1 MILKSLLTQSPSIFS
16 KKKVEDVKVL
26 LCQINPIVGDI
37 EGNTKKIIE
46 IIKSHRDAK
55 ILIFPELS
63 ICGYP
68 PKDLLFQ
75 KDFIDAIEKAITQIA
90 KEVEDSFVIVGSP
103 TKSHHVSKLF
113 NSAIIFHQGKIEKII
128 HKTLLPSYDVFDEN
142 RYFTPSPAR
151 EVVTIEGI
159 NFGISICEDI
169 WNINNDE
176 NAMYD
181 INVLDELYQKGAKVF
196 INLSASPYHYTKLE
210 TQRLKV
216 LKEAATKYGIPV
228 IYVNQVGGND
238 ELIFD
243 GNSVVL
249 SSDGRLIAKAK
260 EFEEDILE
268 IELEKIDKMPEV
280 EIHEDI
286 SWIKKALVLG
296 IRDYFEKT
304 GITKKAV
311 VGLSGG
317 IDSSVVCCLAVE
329 ALGRENV
336 LGVAMPSRYSSEHSL
351 NDARK
356 LAENLGIEFRI
367 YPIEDV
373 FKAYLRMFNGSEKTL
388 QDLAEEN
395 IQARIRGN
403 ILMFISNRENRL
415 VLTTGNKSE
424 LAVGYCTLYGDMAGG
439 LAVISDLPKMLVYE
453 LARYINRE
461 REIIPH
467 NVLVKPPSAEL
478 RPNQKDTDSLPPY
491 EVLDP
496 ILVAYIEE
504 LKSVDEIV
512 QMGYPKELVLKIIK
526 MVERAEYK
534 RKQAAPG
541 LKVTSK
547 AFGFGRRMP
556 IVQRWV

>member
-1 MILKSLLTQSPSIFS
+1 M
-16 KKKVEDVKVL
+16 KVL

-37 EGNTKKIIE
+37 EGNTKKIIR

-55 ILIFPELS
+55 ILIFPELA

-75 KDFIDAIEKAITQIA
+75 KDFIEAAYKAIEEIA
-90 KEVEDSFVIVGSP
+90 KEVEDSFVVVGSP

-113 NSAIIFHQGKIEKII
+113 NSAIILHQGKIEKII

-142 RYFTPSPAR
+142 RYFIPSPAR

-181 INVLDELYQKGAKVF
+181 INVLDELSQKGAKVF

-216 LKEAATKYGIPV
+216 LKEAATKYGTAV

-243 GNSVVL
+243 GNSVVV
-249 SSDGRLIAKAK
+249 SSDGRLVAKAK

-268 IELEKIDKMPEV
+268 IKLEKIDKMPEV

-329 ALGRENV
+329 ALGPENV
-336 LGVAMPSRYSSEHSL
+336 LGVAMPSRYSSEHSIK
-351 NDARK
+351 DAK
-356 LAENLGIEFRI
+356 SLAENLGIEFRI

-373 FKAYLRMFNGSEKTL
+373 FKAYLRMFNTSEMPL

-491 EVLDP
+491 EILDP

-512 QMGYPKELVLKIIK
+512 QMGYPKDLVLKIIK

>member
-1 MILKSLLTQSPSIFS
+1 
-16 KKKVEDVKVL
+16 VEDVKVL

-75 KDFIDAIEKAITQIA
+75 KDFIDAIDKAIDQIA
-90 KEVEDSFVIVGSP
+90 KEVEDSYVIVGSP

-113 NSAIIFHQGKIEKII
+113 NSAIIFYRGKIEKMI

-142 RYFTPSPAR
+142 RYFTPSPTR

-181 INVLDELYQKGAKVF
+181 INVLDELFQKGAKVF

-249 SSDGRLIAKAK
+249 SSKGRLIAKAK

-268 IELEKIDKMPEV
+268 IELEKIDNMPEV
-280 EIHEDI
+280 DIHEDI

>member
-1 MILKSLLTQSPSIFS
+1 
-16 KKKVEDVKVL
+16 VKVL

-37 EGNTKKIIE
+37 EGNTKKIIR

-55 ILIFPELS
+55 ILIFPELA

-75 KDFIDAIEKAITQIA
+75 KDFIEAAYKAIEEIA
-90 KEVEDSFVIVGSP
+90 KEVEDSFVVVGSP

-113 NSAIIFHQGKIEKII
+113 NSAIILHQGKIEKII

-142 RYFTPSPAR
+142 RYFIPSPAR

-181 INVLDELYQKGAKVF
+181 INVLDELSQKGAKVF

-216 LKEAATKYGIPV
+216 LKEAATKYGTAV

-243 GNSVVL
+243 GNSVVV
-249 SSDGRLIAKAK
+249 SSDGRLVAKAK

-268 IELEKIDKMPEV
+268 IKLEKIDKMPEV

-329 ALGRENV
+329 ALGPENV
-336 LGVAMPSRYSSEHSL
+336 LGVAMPSRYSSEHSIK
-351 NDARK
+351 DAK
-356 LAENLGIEFRI
+356 SLAENLGIEFRI

-373 FKAYLRMFNGSEKTL
+373 FKAYLRMFNTSEMPL

-491 EVLDP
+491 EILDP

-512 QMGYPKELVLKIIK
+512 QMGYPKDLVLKIIK

>member
-1 MILKSLLTQSPSIFS
+1 M
-16 KKKVEDVKVL
+16 KVVMS
-26 LCQINPIVGDI
+26 QINPIVGDI
-37 EGNTKKIIE
+37 NGNKKKIIE
-46 IIKSHRDAK
+46 IINSHKDAD
-55 ILIFPELS
+55 LIVFSELCL
-63 ICGYP
+63 CGYP
-68 PKDLLFQ
+68 PRDLLFQ
-75 KDFIDAIEKAITQIA
+75 KDFQEAVSRAILEIA
-90 KEVEDSFVIVGSP
+90 QAVEESFVIIGAP
-103 TKSHHVSKLF
+103 TKSSHPQKLH
-113 NSAIIFHQGKIEKII
+113 NSAVILHNGKIEKLI

-142 RYFTPSPAR
+142 RYFIPSSQR
-151 EVVTIEGI
+151 EVVEINGI
-159 NFGISICEDI
+159 PFGITICEDI

-181 INVLDELYQKGAKVF
+181 INVLDELHSKGAKVF
-196 INLSASPYHYTKLE
+196 INLSASPYHYTKLK

-243 GNSVVL
+243 GNSVVV
-249 SSDGRLIAKAK
+249 SSDGRLVAKAK

-268 IELEKIDKMPEV
+268 IELENIDKMPEI
-280 EIHEDI
+280 ELHEDI

-317 IDSSVVCCLAVE
+317 IDSSVVCCLATE

-351 NDARK
+351 KDAK
-356 LAENLGIEFRI
+356 QLAENLGIEFRV
-367 YPIEDV
+367 YSIEEP
-373 FKAYLRMFNGSEKTL
+373 FKAYLRMFNGSEVAL

-478 RPNQKDTDSLPPY
+478 RPNQKDQDTLPPY

-504 LKSVDEIV
+504 QKSIDEIV
-512 QMGYPKELVLKIIK
+512 RMGYPKDLVLKVIK

-547 AFGFGRRMP
+547 AFGTGRRMP

>member
-181 INVLDELYQKGAKVF
+181 TNVLDELFQKGAKVF

-304 GITKKAV
+304 GAAKKAV

-336 LGVAMPSRYSSEHSL
+336 LCVAMPSRYSSEHSL
-351 NDARK
+351 KDARK

-556 IVQRWV
+556 IAQRWV

>member
-16 KKKVEDVKVL
+16 TKKVEDVKVL

-37 EGNTKKIIE
+37 EGNTKKLIE
-46 IIKSHRDAK
+46 IIKSHKNAK

-75 KDFIDAIEKAITQIA
+75 KDFIDAIDKAIVKIA

-103 TKSHHVSKLF
+103 TKNHHVSKLF
-113 NSAIIFHQGKIEKII
+113 NSAIIFHQGKIAKLI

-142 RYFTPSPAR
+142 RYFTPATER

-181 INVLDELYQKGAKVF
+181 INVLDELSQKGAKVF

-249 SSDGRLIAKAK
+249 SSDGKVVAKAK

-268 IELEKIDKMPEV
+268 IELEKIDKMEEV

-351 NDARK
+351 KDAK
-356 LAENLGIEFRI
+356 QLAENLGIEFRV
-367 YPIEDV
+367 YSIEEP
-373 FKAYLRMFNGSEKTL
+373 FKSYLKMFNGSEVAL

-467 NVLVKPPSAEL
+467 NVLVKPPSEEL
-478 RPNQKDTDSLPPY
+478 RPNQKDQDTLPPY

-504 LKSVDEIV
+504 QKSLNEIV
-512 QMGYPKELVLKIIK
+512 EMGYPKELVLKVIK

>member
-1 MILKSLLTQSPSIFS
+1 MILKTLLTQSQSIFS
-16 KKKVEDVKVL
+16 TKKVENVKVL

-37 EGNTKKIIE
+37 EGNTKKIIR

-55 ILIFPELS
+55 ILIFPELA

-75 KDFIDAIEKAITQIA
+75 KDFIEAVDKAVEKIA
-90 KEVEDSFVIVGSP
+90 KEVEDSFVVVGSP

-113 NSAIIFHQGKIEKII
+113 NSAIIFHQGRIEKII

-142 RYFTPSPAR
+142 RYFIPSPAR

-181 INVLDELYQKGAKVF
+181 INVLDELCQKGAKVF

-210 TQRLKV
+210 NQRLKV

-243 GNSVVL
+243 GNSVVV
-249 SSDGRLIAKAK
+249 SSDGRLVAKAK

-268 IELEKIDKMPEV
+268 IDLENIDKMPEI

-336 LGVAMPSRYSSEHSL
+336 LGVSMPSRYSSEHSL
-351 NDARK
+351 KDARK
-356 LAENLGIEFRI
+356 LAENLGIEFRV
-367 YPIEDV
+367 YSIEEP
-373 FKAYLRMFNGSEKTL
+373 FKSYLKMFNGSEVAL

-478 RPNQKDTDSLPPY
+478 RPNQKDQDSLPPY
-491 EVLDP
+491 EILDP

-512 QMGYPKELVLKIIK
+512 QMGYPKDLVLKIIK

>member
-1 MILKSLLTQSPSIFS
+1 M
-16 KKKVEDVKVL
+16 KVVMS
-26 LCQINPIVGDI
+26 QINSIVGDI
-37 EGNTKKIIE
+37 NGNKKKIID
-46 IIKSHRDAK
+46 IINSHKDAD
-55 ILIFPELS
+55 LIVFSELCL
-63 ICGYP
+63 CGYP

-75 KDFIDAIEKAITQIA
+75 KDFRQAIEKALLEIA
-90 KEVEDSFVIVGSP
+90 NVVEKSYVIIGAP
-103 TKSHHVSKLF
+103 TKSNHPQKLH
-113 NSAIIFHQGKIEKII
+113 NSAVILHNGKIEKAI

-142 RYFTPSPAR
+142 RYFIPSSCR
-151 EVVTIEGI
+151 EVVEI
-159 NFGISICEDI
+159 NKVAFGITICEDI

-181 INVLDELYQKGAKVF
+181 INVLEELYEKGAKVF
-196 INLSASPYHYTKLE
+196 INLSASPYHYKKFKS
-210 TQRLKV
+210 QRLQV
-216 LKEAATKYGIPV
+216 LKEAARKYKLPIV
-228 IYVNQVGGND
+228 YVNQVGGND
-238 ELIFD
+238 DLIFD

-249 SSDGRLIAKAK
+249 NSKGDVVIKAK
-260 EFEEDILE
+260 EFEEDVIE
-268 IELEKIDKMPEV
+268 FELEDIEKLSQVDIE
-280 EIHEDI
+280 EDI

-304 GITKKAV
+304 GAAKKAV

-329 ALGRENV
+329 ALGKENV
-336 LGVAMPSRYSSEHSL
+336 LGVSMPSRYSSEHSIK
-351 NDARK
+351 DAMK

-373 FKAYLRMFNGSEKTL
+373 FKAYLRMFNGSETPL

-478 RPNQKDTDSLPPY
+478 RPNQKDTDTLPLY
-491 EVLDP
+491 EILDP

-512 QMGYPKELVLKIIK
+512 QMGYPKDLVLKIIK

-547 AFGFGRRMP
+547 AFGTGRRMP
-556 IVQRWV
+556 IAQRWV

>member
-1 MILKSLLTQSPSIFS
+1 M
-16 KKKVEDVKVL
+16 KVL

-37 EGNTKKIIE
+37 EGNTKKIIR

-55 ILIFPELS
+55 ILIFPELA

-75 KDFIDAIEKAITQIA
+75 KDFIEAVDKAVEKIA
-90 KEVEDSFVIVGSP
+90 KEVEDSFVVVGSP

-113 NSAIIFHQGKIEKII
+113 NSAIIFHQGRIEKII

-142 RYFTPSPAR
+142 RYFIPSPAR

-181 INVLDELYQKGAKVF
+181 INVLDELSQKGAKVF

-216 LKEAATKYGIPV
+216 LKEAATKYGTAV

-243 GNSVVL
+243 GNSVVV
-249 SSDGRLIAKAK
+249 SSDGRLVAKAK

-268 IELEKIDKMPEV
+268 IELEKIDKMPEI

-329 ALGRENV
+329 ALGPENV
-336 LGVAMPSRYSSEHSL
+336 LGVAMPSRYSSEHSIK
-351 NDARK
+351 DAK
-356 LAENLGIEFRI
+356 SLAENLGIEFRI

-373 FKAYLRMFNGSEKTL
+373 FKAYLRMFNTSEMPL

-478 RPNQKDTDSLPPY
+478 RPNQKDQDSLPPY
-491 EVLDP
+491 EILDP

-512 QMGYPKELVLKIIK
+512 QMGYPKDLVLKIIK

>member
-1 MILKSLLTQSPSIFS
+1 M
-16 KKKVEDVKVL
+16 KVL

-37 EGNTKKIIE
+37 EGNTKKIIR

-55 ILIFPELS
+55 ILIFPELA

-75 KDFIDAIEKAITQIA
+75 KDFIEAVDKAVEKIA
-90 KEVEDSFVIVGSP
+90 KEVEDSFVVVGSP

-113 NSAIIFHQGKIEKII
+113 NSAIIFHQGRIEKII

-142 RYFTPSPAR
+142 RYFIPSPAR

-181 INVLDELYQKGAKVF
+181 INVLDELCQKGAKVF

-210 TQRLKV
+210 NQRLKV

-243 GNSVVL
+243 GNSVVV
-249 SSDGRLIAKAK
+249 SSDGRLVAKAK

-268 IELEKIDKMPEV
+268 IDLENIDKMPEI

-336 LGVAMPSRYSSEHSL
+336 LGVSMPSRYSSEHSL
-351 NDARK
+351 KDARK
-356 LAENLGIEFRI
+356 LAENLGIEFRV
-367 YPIEDV
+367 YSIEEP
-373 FKAYLRMFNGSEKTL
+373 FKSYLKMFNGSEVAL

-478 RPNQKDTDSLPPY
+478 RPNQKDQDSLPPY
-491 EVLDP
+491 EILDP

-512 QMGYPKELVLKIIK
+512 QMGYPKDLVLKIIK

>member
-1 MILKSLLTQSPSIFS
+1 MKI
-16 KKKVEDVKVL
+16 L

-46 IIKSHRDAK
+46 IVKSHREAK
-55 ILIFPELS
+55 VLIFPELA

-75 KDFIDAIEKAITQIA
+75 KDFIAAIDRAIDKIA
-90 KEVEDSFVIVGSP
+90 KEVEDSFVIVGAP

-142 RYFTPSPAR
+142 RYFVPSPAR

-181 INVLDELYQKGAKVF
+181 INVLDELYSKGARVF

-216 LKEAATKYGIPV
+216 LKDAAIKFGVPV

-243 GNSVVL
+243 GNSTVV
-249 SSDGRLIAKAK
+249 SSSGKIKAKAN
-260 EFEEDILE
+260 EFEEDIVE
-268 IELEKIDKMPEV
+268 VELENIDKMPEI

-296 IRDYFEKT
+296 IKDYFEKT
-304 GITKKAV
+304 GAAKKAV

-336 LGVAMPSRYSSEHSL
+336 LGVSMPSRYSSEHSIK
-351 NDARK
+351 DAK
-356 LAENLGIEFRI
+356 ILAENLGIEFRV

-373 FKAYLRMFNGSEKTL
+373 FRAYLRMFNLSETPL

-453 LARYINRE
+453 LAKYINRE

-467 NVLVKPPSAEL
+467 SVLVKPPSAEL

-496 ILVAYIEE
+496 ILVAYIED

-512 QMGYPKELVLKIIK
+512 QMGYPRELVLKIIR
-526 MVERAEYK
+526 MVERSEYK
-534 RKQAAPG
+534 RRQAAPG

-547 AFGFGRRMP
+547 AFGTGRRMP
-556 IVQRWV
+556 IAQRWV

>member
-1 MILKSLLTQSPSIFS
+1 M
-16 KKKVEDVKVL
+16 KVL

-37 EGNTKKIIE
+37 EGNTKKIIR

-55 ILIFPELS
+55 ILIFPELA

-75 KDFIDAIEKAITQIA
+75 KDFIEAAYNAIEKIA

-113 NSAIIFHQGKIEKII
+113 NSAVIFHQGRIEKII

-142 RYFTPSPAR
+142 RYFIPSPAR

-181 INVLDELYQKGAKVF
+181 INVLDELCQKGAKVF

-216 LKEAATKYGIPV
+216 LKEAATKYGTAV

-243 GNSVVL
+243 GNSVVI
-249 SSDGRLIAKAK
+249 SSDGKLVAKAK

-268 IELEKIDKMPEV
+268 IELEKIDEMPGIK
-280 EIHEDI
+280 IHEDI

-351 NDARK
+351 KDAK
-356 LAENLGIEFRI
+356 SLAENLGIEFRV
-367 YPIEDV
+367 YSIEEP
-373 FKAYLRMFNGSEKTL
+373 FKSYLKMFNGSEVAL

-478 RPNQKDTDSLPPY
+478 RPNQKDQDTLPPY

-496 ILVAYIEE
+496 ILIAYIEE
-504 LKSVDEIV
+504 QKSIEEIV
-512 QMGYPKELVLKIIK
+512 EMGYPKDLVLKVIK

>member
-1 MILKSLLTQSPSIFS
+1 MKI
-16 KKKVEDVKVL
+16 L

-46 IIKSHRDAK
+46 IIKSHADAK

-75 KDFIDAIEKAITQIA
+75 KDFIDAVEKAIEKIA
-90 KEVEDSFVIVGSP
+90 KVVEDSFVIVGSP

-113 NSAIIFHQGKIEKII
+113 NSAIILHQGKIEKVI

-142 RYFTPSPAR
+142 RYFIPSLAR

-176 NAMYD
+176 NALYD

-249 SSDGRLIAKAK
+249 SSSGKVVAKTK

-317 IDSSVVCCLAVE
+317 IDSSVVCCLATE
-329 ALGRENV
+329 ALGKENV

-351 NDARK
+351 KDAK
-356 LAENLGIEFRI
+356 QLAENLGIEFRV
-367 YPIEDV
+367 YSIEEP
-373 FKAYLRMFNGSEKTL
+373 FKSYLKMFNGSEVAL

-478 RPNQKDTDSLPPY
+478 RPNQKDQDTLPPY

-504 LKSVDEIV
+504 QKSIDEIV
-512 QMGYPKELVLKIIK
+512 EMGYPKDLVLKVIK

>member
-1 MILKSLLTQSPSIFS
+1 MILKTLLTQSQSIFS
-16 KKKVEDVKVL
+16 TKKVENMKVL

-55 ILIFPELS
+55 ILIFPELA

-75 KDFIDAIEKAITQIA
+75 KDFIEAVDKAIEKIA
-90 KEVEDSFVIVGSP
+90 KEVEDSYVIVGSP

-113 NSAIIFHQGKIEKII
+113 NSAIILYQGKIEKII

-142 RYFTPSPAR
+142 RYFTPSPTR

-181 INVLDELYQKGAKVF
+181 INVLDELCQKGAKVF

-249 SSDGRLIAKAK
+249 SSDGRLVAKAK

-268 IELEKIDKMPEV
+268 IELENIDKIPE
-280 EIHEDI
+280 IKIQEDI

-336 LGVAMPSRYSSEHSL
+336 LGVSMPSRYSSEHSIK
-351 NDARK
+351 DAK
-356 LAENLGIEFRI
+356 SLAENLGIEFRI

-373 FKAYLRMFNGSEKTL
+373 FRAYLRMFNTSETPL

-478 RPNQKDTDSLPPY
+478 RPNQKDQDTLPPY

-504 LKSVDEIV
+504 QKSINEIV
-512 QMGYPKELVLKIIK
+512 EMGYPKELVLKVIK

>member
-181 INVLDELYQKGAKVF
+181 TNVLDELYQKGAKVF

>member
-1 MILKSLLTQSPSIFS
+1 VKN
-16 KKKVEDVKVL
+16 VKVL

-37 EGNTKKIIE
+37 EGNTKKIIR

-55 ILIFPELS
+55 ILIFPELA

-75 KDFIDAIEKAITQIA
+75 KDFIEAAYKAIEEIA
-90 KEVEDSFVIVGSP
+90 KEVEDSFVVVGSP

-113 NSAIIFHQGKIEKII
+113 NSAIILHQGKIEKII

-142 RYFTPSPAR
+142 RYFIPSPAR

-181 INVLDELYQKGAKVF
+181 INVLDELSQKGAKVF

-216 LKEAATKYGIPV
+216 LKEAATKYGTAV

-243 GNSVVL
+243 GNSVVV
-249 SSDGRLIAKAK
+249 SSDGRLVAKAK

-268 IELEKIDKMPEV
+268 IKLEKIDKMPEV

-329 ALGRENV
+329 ALGPENV
-336 LGVAMPSRYSSEHSL
+336 LGVAMPSRYSSEHSIK
-351 NDARK
+351 DAK
-356 LAENLGIEFRI
+356 SLAENLGIEFRI

-373 FKAYLRMFNGSEKTL
+373 FKAYLRMFNTSEMPL

-478 RPNQKDTDSLPPY
+478 RPNQKDQDTLPPY

-496 ILVAYIEE
+496 ILIAYIEE
-504 LKSVDEIV
+504 QKSIEEIV
-512 QMGYPKELVLKIIK
+512 EMGYPKDLVLKVIK

>member
-1 MILKSLLTQSPSIFS
+1 
-16 KKKVEDVKVL
+16 VKIL

-37 EGNTKKIIE
+37 EGNIKKIIE

-75 KDFIDAIEKAITQIA
+75 KDFIDAVEKAIEKIA
-90 KEVEDSFVIVGSP
+90 KVVEDSFVIVGSP

-113 NSAIIFHQGKIEKII
+113 NSAIILHQGKIEKVI

-142 RYFTPSPAR
+142 RYFIPSPTR

-176 NAMYD
+176 NALYD

-249 SSDGRLIAKAK
+249 SSSGKVVAKTK

-317 IDSSVVCCLAVE
+317 IDSSVVCCLATE
-329 ALGRENV
+329 ALGKENV

-351 NDARK
+351 KDAK
-356 LAENLGIEFRI
+356 QLAENLGIEFRV
-367 YPIEDV
+367 YSIEEP
-373 FKAYLRMFNGSEKTL
+373 FKSYLKMFNGSEIAL

-478 RPNQKDTDSLPPY
+478 RPNQKDQDTLPPY

-504 LKSVDEIV
+504 QKSVDEIV
-512 QMGYPKELVLKIIK
+512 EMGYPKDLVLKVIK

>member
-1 MILKSLLTQSPSIFS
+1 VKN
-16 KKKVEDVKVL
+16 VKVL

-37 EGNTKKIIE
+37 EGNTKKIIR

-55 ILIFPELS
+55 ILIFPELA

-75 KDFIDAIEKAITQIA
+75 KDFIEAAYKAIEEIA
-90 KEVEDSFVIVGSP
+90 KEVEDSFVVVGSP

-113 NSAIIFHQGKIEKII
+113 NSAIILHQGKIEKII

-142 RYFTPSPAR
+142 RYFIPSPAR

-181 INVLDELYQKGAKVF
+181 INVLDELSQKGAKVF

-243 GNSVVL
+243 GNSVVV
-249 SSDGRLIAKAK
+249 SSDGRLVAKAK

-268 IELEKIDKMPEV
+268 IKLEKIDKMPEV

-329 ALGRENV
+329 ALGPENV
-336 LGVAMPSRYSSEHSL
+336 LGVAMPSRYSSEHSIK
-351 NDARK
+351 DAK
-356 LAENLGIEFRI
+356 SLAENLGIEFRI

-373 FKAYLRMFNGSEKTL
+373 FKAYLRMFNTSEMPL

-491 EVLDP
+491 EILDP

-512 QMGYPKELVLKIIK
+512 QMGYPKDLVLKIIK

>member
-1 MILKSLLTQSPSIFS
+1 MILKSLLTQSLNIFS
-16 KKKVEDVKVL
+16 TKKVENVKIL

-37 EGNTKKIIE
+37 EGNIKKIIE

-75 KDFIDAIEKAITQIA
+75 KDFIDAVEKAIEKIA
-90 KEVEDSFVIVGSP
+90 KVVEDSFVIVGSP
-103 TKSHHVSKLF
+103 TKSHYVSKLF
-113 NSAIIFHQGKIEKII
+113 NSAIILHQGKIEKVI

-142 RYFTPSPAR
+142 RYFIPSLAR

-176 NAMYD
+176 NALYD

-249 SSDGRLIAKAK
+249 SSSGKVVAKTK

-317 IDSSVVCCLAVE
+317 IDSSVVCCLATE

-351 NDARK
+351 KDAK
-356 LAENLGIEFRI
+356 QLAENLGIEFRV
-367 YPIEDV
+367 YSIEEP
-373 FKAYLRMFNGSEKTL
+373 FKSYLKMLNGSEVAL

-478 RPNQKDTDSLPPY
+478 RPNQKDQDTLPPY

-504 LKSVDEIV
+504 QKSIDEIV
-512 QMGYPKELVLKIIK
+512 EMGYPKDLVLKVIK

>member
-1 MILKSLLTQSPSIFS
+1 MILKTLLTQSQSTFS
-16 KKKVEDVKVL
+16 TKKVEDVKVL

-37 EGNTKKIIE
+37 EGNTKKIIR

-55 ILIFPELS
+55 ILIFPELA

-75 KDFIDAIEKAITQIA
+75 KDFIEAVDKAIEEIA
-90 KEVEDSFVIVGSP
+90 KEVDDSFVIVGSP

-142 RYFTPSPAR
+142 RYFIPSPAR

-181 INVLDELYQKGAKVF
+181 INVLDELSQKGAKMF
-196 INLSASPYHYTKLE
+196 INLSASPFHYTKLK

-243 GNSVVL
+243 GNSVVV
-249 SSDGRLIAKAK
+249 SSNGKVVAKAK

-286 SWIKKALVLG
+286 SWIKKRL
-296 IRDYFEKT
+296 
-304 GITKKAV
+304 
-311 VGLSGG
+311 
-317 IDSSVVCCLAVE
+317 CLE
-329 ALGRENV
+329 
-336 LGVAMPSRYSSEHSL
+336 
-351 NDARK
+351 
-356 LAENLGIEFRI
+356 
-367 YPIEDV
+367 
-373 FKAYLRMFNGSEKTL
+373 
-388 QDLAEEN
+388 
-395 IQARIRGN
+395 
-403 ILMFISNRENRL
+403 
-415 VLTTGNKSE
+415 
-424 LAVGYCTLYGDMAGG
+424 
-439 LAVISDLPKMLVYE
+439 
-453 LARYINRE
+453 
-461 REIIPH
+461 
-467 NVLVKPPSAEL
+467 
-478 RPNQKDTDSLPPY
+478 
-491 EVLDP
+491 
-496 ILVAYIEE
+496 
-504 LKSVDEIV
+504 
-512 QMGYPKELVLKIIK
+512 
-526 MVERAEYK
+526 
-534 RKQAAPG
+534 
-541 LKVTSK
+541 
-547 AFGFGRRMP
+547 
-556 IVQRWV
+556 

>member
-1 MILKSLLTQSPSIFS
+1 MKI
-16 KKKVEDVKVL
+16 L

-75 KDFIDAIEKAITQIA
+75 KDFIDAVEKAIEKIA
-90 KEVEDSFVIVGSP
+90 KVVEDSFVIVGSP

-113 NSAIIFHQGKIEKII
+113 NSAIILHQGKIEKVI

-142 RYFTPSPAR
+142 RYFIPSPTR

-176 NAMYD
+176 NALYD

-249 SSDGRLIAKAK
+249 SSSGKVVAKTK

-317 IDSSVVCCLAVE
+317 IDSSVVCCLATE
-329 ALGRENV
+329 ALGKENV

-351 NDARK
+351 KDAK
-356 LAENLGIEFRI
+356 QLAENLGIEFRV
-367 YPIEDV
+367 YSIEEP
-373 FKAYLRMFNGSEKTL
+373 FKSYLKMFNGSEVAL

-478 RPNQKDTDSLPPY
+478 RPNQKDQDTLPPY

-504 LKSVDEIV
+504 QKSIDEIV
-512 QMGYPKELVLKIIK
+512 EMGYPKDLVLKVIK

>member
-1 MILKSLLTQSPSIFS
+1 M
-16 KKKVEDVKVL
+16 KVL
-26 LCQINPIVGDI
+26 LCQINPIIGDI
-37 EGNTKKIIE
+37 KVNTKKIIE
-46 IIKSHRDAK
+46 IIKTYKDAK
-55 ILIFPELS
+55 ILVFPELS

-75 KDFIDAIEKAITQIA
+75 KDFIEMIDEAIEKIA
-90 KEVEDSFVIVGSP
+90 KEVEDNFVIIGAP
-103 TKSHHVSKLF
+103 IKSHHVSKLF
-113 NSAIIFHQGKIEKII
+113 NSAVILNRGKIERII

-142 RYFTPSPAR
+142 RYFIPSPTR
-151 EVVTIEGI
+151 EIVTIEGI
-159 NFGISICEDI
+159 NFGITICEDI
-169 WNINNDE
+169 WNINDGKNI
-176 NAMYD
+176 MYD
-181 INVLDELYQKGAKVF
+181 IKVLDELYGKGAMVF
-196 INLSASPYHYTKLE
+196 INLSASPYHYTKFKM
-210 TQRLKV
+210 QRLKV
-216 LKEAATKYGIPV
+216 LKEAATKYSIPI

-249 SSDGRLIAKAK
+249 NSYGRLIAKAK

-268 IELEKIDKMPEV
+268 IELEEIDKMS
-280 EIHEDI
+280 EIEIKEDI
-286 SWIKKALVLG
+286 SWIRKALVLG
-296 IRDYFEKT
+296 IKDYFEKT
-304 GITKKAV
+304 GITKKTV

-336 LGVAMPSRYSSEHSL
+336 LGVSMPSRYSSEHSL
-351 NDARK
+351 RDAQK

-367 YPIEDV
+367 YPIEDI
-373 FKAYLRMFNGSEKTL
+373 FKVYLKMFNGNEIAI

-424 LAVGYCTLYGDMAGG
+424 LAVGYCTLYGDMVGG

-453 LARYINRE
+453 LAREINRK
-461 REIIPH
+461 REVIPY
-467 NVLVKPPSAEL
+467 NVFVKPPSAEL
-478 RPNQKDTDSLPPY
+478 RPNQKDQDSLPPY
-491 EVLDP
+491 EILDP
-496 ILVAYIEE
+496 IIVAYVEE
-504 LKSVDEIV
+504 QKSIDEIIS
-512 QMGYPKELVLKIIK
+512 MGYPRDLVLRVIK

-547 AFGFGRRMP
+547 AFGSGRRMP
-556 IVQRWV
+556 IAQKWI

>member
-1 MILKSLLTQSPSIFS
+1 M
-16 KKKVEDVKVL
+16 KVL

-37 EGNTKKIIE
+37 EGNTKKIIR

-55 ILIFPELS
+55 ILIFPELA

-75 KDFIDAIEKAITQIA
+75 KDFIEAVDKAVEKIA
-90 KEVEDSFVIVGSP
+90 KEVEDSFVVVGSP

-113 NSAIIFHQGKIEKII
+113 NSAIIFHQGRIEKII

-142 RYFTPSPAR
+142 RYFIPSPAR

-181 INVLDELYQKGAKVF
+181 INVLDELCQKGAKVF

-216 LKEAATKYGIPV
+216 LKEAATKYGTAV

-243 GNSVVL
+243 GNSVVV
-249 SSDGRLIAKAK
+249 SSDGRLVAKAK

-268 IELEKIDKMPEV
+268 IELEKIDKMPEI

-329 ALGRENV
+329 ALGPENV
-336 LGVAMPSRYSSEHSL
+336 LGVAMPSRYSSEHSIK
-351 NDARK
+351 DAK
-356 LAENLGIEFRI
+356 SLAENLGIEFRI

-373 FKAYLRMFNGSEKTL
+373 FKAYLRMFNTSEMPL

-478 RPNQKDTDSLPPY
+478 RPNQKDQDSLPPY
-491 EVLDP
+491 EILDP

>member
-1 MILKSLLTQSPSIFS
+1 MKI
-16 KKKVEDVKVL
+16 L

-46 IIKSHRDAK
+46 IIKSHKDAK
-55 ILIFPELS
+55 ILVFPELS

-75 KDFIDAIEKAITQIA
+75 KDFIDAIEKAIEKIA
-90 KEVEDSFVIVGSP
+90 KAVEDGFVIVGSP

-113 NSAIIFHQGKIEKII
+113 NSAIILHQGKIEKVI

-142 RYFTPSPAR
+142 RYFTPSPTR
-151 EVVTIEGI
+151 EVVNIEGI

-216 LKEAATKYGIPV
+216 LKDVAKAYGFPV

-243 GNSVVL
+243 GNSMVI
-249 SSDGRLIAKAK
+249 SSDGRLVAKAR

-268 IELEKIDKMPEV
+268 IEFEKIDKMPEI

-329 ALGRENV
+329 ALGKENV

-351 NDARK
+351 KDAK
-356 LAENLGIEFRI
+356 QLAENLGIEFRV
-367 YPIEDV
+367 YSIEEP
-373 FKAYLRMFNGSEKTL
+373 FKSYLKMFNGSEVAL

-461 REIIPH
+461 REIIPY

-478 RPNQKDTDSLPPY
+478 RPNQKDQDTLPPY

-504 LKSVDEIV
+504 QKSIDEIAS
-512 QMGYPKELVLKIIK
+512 MGYPKELVIKIIK

>member
-1 MILKSLLTQSPSIFS
+1 M
-16 KKKVEDVKVL
+16 KVL

-55 ILIFPELS
+55 ILIFPELA

-75 KDFIDAIEKAITQIA
+75 KDFIEAVDKAIEKIA
-90 KEVEDSFVIVGSP
+90 KEVEDSYVIVGSP

-113 NSAIIFHQGKIEKII
+113 NSAIILYQGKIEKII

-142 RYFTPSPAR
+142 RYFTPSPTR

-181 INVLDELYQKGAKVF
+181 INVLDELCQKGAKVF

-249 SSDGRLIAKAK
+249 SSDGRLVAKAK

-268 IELEKIDKMPEV
+268 IELENIDKIPE
-280 EIHEDI
+280 IKIQEDI

-336 LGVAMPSRYSSEHSL
+336 LGVSMPSRYSSEHSIK
-351 NDARK
+351 DAK
-356 LAENLGIEFRI
+356 SLAENLGIEFRI

-373 FKAYLRMFNGSEKTL
+373 FRAYLRMFNTSETPL

-478 RPNQKDTDSLPPY
+478 RPNQKDQDTLPPY

-504 LKSVDEIV
+504 QKSINEIV
-512 QMGYPKELVLKIIK
+512 EMGYPKELVLKVIK

>member
-16 KKKVEDVKVL
+16 KKKVEDVKIL

-113 NSAIIFHQGKIEKII
+113 NSAIIIHQGKIEKII

-181 INVLDELYQKGAKVF
+181 TNVLDELFQKGAKVF

-243 GNSVVL
+243 GNSVVV
-249 SSDGRLIAKAK
+249 SSDGRLVAKAK

-351 NDARK
+351 KDAK
-356 LAENLGIEFRI
+356 QLAENLGIEFRV
-367 YPIEDV
+367 YSIEDP
-373 FKAYLRMFNGSEKTL
+373 FKSYLKMFNGSEVAL

-453 LARYINRE
+453 LAKYINRE

-478 RPNQKDTDSLPPY
+478 RPNQKDQDTLPPY

-496 ILVAYIEE
+496 ILVAYIEDQ
-504 LKSVDEIV
+504 KSIDEIV
-512 QMGYPKELVLKIIK
+512 EMGYPKDLVLKVIK

-556 IVQRWV
+556 IAQRWV

>member
-1 MILKSLLTQSPSIFS
+1 MILKTLLTQSQSIFS
-16 KKKVEDVKVL
+16 TKKVEDVKVL

-55 ILIFPELS
+55 ILIFPELA

-75 KDFIDAIEKAITQIA
+75 KDFIEETQKAIDKIA
-90 KEVEDSFVIVGSP
+90 KEVEDSYVIVGTP

-113 NSAIIFHQGKIEKII
+113 NSAIIFHRGKIREII

-142 RYFTPSPAR
+142 RYFIPSPAR

-181 INVLDELYQKGAKVF
+181 INVLDELCQKGAKVF
-196 INLSASPYHYTKLE
+196 INLSASPYHYTKLK

-243 GNSVVL
+243 GNSVVV
-249 SSDGRLIAKAK
+249 SSDGRLVAKAK

-268 IELEKIDKMPEV
+268 IELEKIDKMPEI

-336 LGVAMPSRYSSEHSL
+336 LGVSMPSRYSSEHSIK
-351 NDARK
+351 DAK
-356 LAENLGIEFRI
+356 SLAENLGIEFRI

-373 FKAYLRMFNGSEKTL
+373 FRAYLRMFNTSETPL

-478 RPNQKDTDSLPPY
+478 RPNQKDQDTLPPY
-491 EVLDP
+491 EVLDL

-504 LKSVDEIV
+504 QKSIEEIV
-512 QMGYPKELVLKIIK
+512 EMGYPKDLVLKVIK

>member
-1 MILKSLLTQSPSIFS
+1 M
-16 KKKVEDVKVL
+16 KVL

-55 ILIFPELS
+55 ILIFPELA

-75 KDFIDAIEKAITQIA
+75 KDFIEETQKAIDKIA
-90 KEVEDSFVIVGSP
+90 KEVEDSYVIVGTP

-113 NSAIIFHQGKIEKII
+113 NSAIIFHRGKIREII

-142 RYFTPSPAR
+142 RYFIPSPAR

-181 INVLDELYQKGAKVF
+181 INVLDELCQKGAKVF
-196 INLSASPYHYTKLE
+196 INLSASPYHYTKLK

-243 GNSVVL
+243 GNSVVV
-249 SSDGRLIAKAK
+249 SSDGRLVAKAK

-268 IELEKIDKMPEV
+268 IELEKIDKMPEI

-336 LGVAMPSRYSSEHSL
+336 LGVSMPSRYSSEHSIK
-351 NDARK
+351 DAK
-356 LAENLGIEFRI
+356 SLAENLGIEFRI

-373 FKAYLRMFNGSEKTL
+373 FRAYLRMFNTSETPL

-478 RPNQKDTDSLPPY
+478 RPNQKDQDTLPPY
-491 EVLDP
+491 EVLDL

-504 LKSVDEIV
+504 QKSIEEIV
-512 QMGYPKELVLKIIK
+512 EMGYPKDLVLKVIK

>member
-181 INVLDELYQKGAKVF
+181 TNVLDELYQKGAKVF

-243 GNSVVL
+243 GNSVVI

-268 IELEKIDKMPEV
+268 IELEKIDKMPE
-280 EIHEDI
+280 IDINEDI

-304 GITKKAV
+304 GAAKKAV

-351 NDARK
+351 KDARK

-556 IVQRWV
+556 IAQRWV

>member
-1 MILKSLLTQSPSIFS
+1 
-16 KKKVEDVKVL
+16 VKIL

-75 KDFIDAIEKAITQIA
+75 KDFIDAVEKAIEKIA
-90 KEVEDSFVIVGSP
+90 KVVEDSFVIVGSP

-113 NSAIIFHQGKIEKII
+113 NSAIILHQGKIEKVI

-142 RYFTPSPAR
+142 RYFIPSPTR

-176 NAMYD
+176 NALYD

-249 SSDGRLIAKAK
+249 SSSGKVVAKTK

-317 IDSSVVCCLAVE
+317 IDSSVVCCLATE
-329 ALGRENV
+329 ALGKENV

-351 NDARK
+351 KDAK
-356 LAENLGIEFRI
+356 QLAENLGIEFRV
-367 YPIEDV
+367 YSIEEP
-373 FKAYLRMFNGSEKTL
+373 FKSYLKMFNGSEVAL

-478 RPNQKDTDSLPPY
+478 RPNQKDQDTLPPY

-504 LKSVDEIV
+504 QKSIDEIV
-512 QMGYPKELVLKIIK
+512 EMGYPKDLVLKVIK

>member
-1 MILKSLLTQSPSIFS
+1 VKN
-16 KKKVEDVKVL
+16 VKVL

-37 EGNTKKIIE
+37 EGNTKKIIR

-55 ILIFPELS
+55 ILIFPELA

-75 KDFIDAIEKAITQIA
+75 KDFIEAVDKAIEEIA

-113 NSAIIFHQGKIEKII
+113 NSAIIIHQGKIEKMI

-142 RYFTPSPAR
+142 RYFIPSPAR

-181 INVLDELYQKGAKVF
+181 INVLDELSQKGAKVF

-249 SSDGRLIAKAK
+249 SSDGRLVAKAK

-317 IDSSVVCCLAVE
+317 IDSSVVCCLAAE
-329 ALGRENV
+329 ALGPENV

-351 NDARK
+351 KDAK
-356 LAENLGIEFRI
+356 QLAENLGIEFRV
-367 YPIEDV
+367 YSIEEP
-373 FKAYLRMFNGSEKTL
+373 FKAYLKMFNGSEVAQ

-491 EVLDP
+491 EILDP

-512 QMGYPKELVLKIIK
+512 QMGYPKDLVLKIIK